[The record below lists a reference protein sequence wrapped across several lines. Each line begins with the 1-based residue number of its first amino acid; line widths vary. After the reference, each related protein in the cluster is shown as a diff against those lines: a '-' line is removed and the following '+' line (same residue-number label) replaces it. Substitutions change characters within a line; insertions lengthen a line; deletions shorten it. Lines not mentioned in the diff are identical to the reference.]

1 MSNSRTTIIVVAL
14 AVLLVAAPI
23 LALAES
29 GSARFVVTRTLYFG
43 DTEIKAGQYDV
54 KWESSSPEATVT
66 FAFIGKPGGVTV
78 NGKIEQVDKKYDYN
92 SMGIGKDAAG
102 REVIKQLQF
111 SGKKIRIV
119 FE

>member
-1 MSNSRTTIIVVAL
+1 MSSSHIYV
-14 AVLLVAAPI
+14 
-23 LALAES
+23 
-29 GSARFVVTRTLYFG
+29 G
-43 DTEIKAGQYDV
+43 DTEIKAGQYDDQV
-54 KWESSSPEATVT
+54 NRAVPKATVT
-66 FAFIGKPGGVTV
+66 AFIGKPGGVTV